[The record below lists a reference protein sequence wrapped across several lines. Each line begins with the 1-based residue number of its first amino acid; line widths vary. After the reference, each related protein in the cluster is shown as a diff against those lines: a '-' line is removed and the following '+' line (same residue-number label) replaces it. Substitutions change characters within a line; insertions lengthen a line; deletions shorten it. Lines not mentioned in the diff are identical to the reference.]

1 MAEAELESPERGK
14 SGNLKVAGI
23 MALMTLSMLG
33 MAFAAVPLYYAF
45 CSATG
50 YGGTTRIAT
59 APKGVID
66 RPMTTRFDI
75 TVPAS
80 LPLKVTPPKPVKSKI
95 GEPNTVVFTAT
106 NTSNYELVTN
116 ASFNVTPDL
125 SGQYFN
131 KIECFCFTE
140 QRLKPHETAQMP
152 VTFFVDPDLDKNS
165 DLDTIT
171 EITLSYT
178 FYASSNEGS

>member
-1 MAEAELESPERGK
+1 MAEAELTSVDTGR

-23 MALMTLSMLG
+23 MALVTLAMLG

-50 YGGTTRIAT
+50 YGGTTRIAS
-59 APKGVID
+59 APKGVIA
-66 RPMTTRFDI
+66 RPMTTRFDV
-75 TVPAS
+75 TVPRNM
-80 LPLKVTPPKPVKSKI
+80 PLKVTLPKPIMSKI
-95 GEPNTVVFTAT
+95 GEPTTAVFVAT
-106 NTSNYELVTN
+106 NLSNYELVTN

-140 QRLKPHETAQMP
+140 QTLKPHETAEMP
-152 VTFFVDPDLDKNS
+152 VTFFVDPDLDKNG
-165 DLDTIT
+165 DLDTVT

-178 FYASSNEGS
+178 FFAADSGGN